1 MDSTERINVRCSAII
16 FRGDQLLLLRRERN
30 GVVDWALPGGTP
42 NPHESVASCAR
53 REVNEETGLHVS
65 VDRVAFVL
73 EASNAADETHTLD
86 LVFTATE
93 TDRRAQPEAREPGLT
108 PDFVAVTDLASVALR
123 PPIAGHLRALHATR
137 GSGTGA
143 YLGNVWR
150 PTATAETGSGR

>member
-53 REVNEETGLHVS
+53 REVNEETGLHVG
-65 VDRVAFVL
+65 VDR
-73 EASNAADETHTLD
+73 
-86 LVFTATE
+86 VFTATE

-108 PDFVAVTDLASVALR
+108 PDFVAVADLASVALR
-123 PPIAGHLRALHATR
+123 PPIAVHLRALHATR